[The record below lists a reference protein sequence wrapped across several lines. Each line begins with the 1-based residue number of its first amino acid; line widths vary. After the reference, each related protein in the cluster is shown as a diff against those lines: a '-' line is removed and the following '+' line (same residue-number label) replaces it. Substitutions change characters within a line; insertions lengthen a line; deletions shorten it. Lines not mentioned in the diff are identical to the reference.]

1 MLADTNPKM
10 RGYFNP
16 RSREGSDFTCRL
28 KGSCINI
35 SIRAPTR
42 GATIIGMLL
51 TLSSRFQSALP
62 RGERLVSVQ
71 IVILQLKISIR
82 APARGATLPP
92 FPHSRPYVISIR
104 APARGATYAYRMYQ
118 TDTEISIRAPARGAT
133 LYAYRLGRII
143 LFQSALPRGERP
155 PTGLVGSNSDSIS
168 IRAPARGAT
177 LLPGQYNQQYCIS
190 IRAPARGATPPK
202 KLPIMGSRFQSAL
215 PRGERHRSVQVFPL
229 SLLISIRAPAR
240 GATTYTIGVTDTYA
254 ISIRAP
260 ARGATTI
267 GLCKEKTGIYF
278 NPRSREGSDLRSY

>member
-82 APARGATLPP
+82 APARGATSGTRQYT
-92 FPHSRPYVISIR
+92 SRIH
-104 APARGATYAYRMYQ
+104 G
-118 TDTEISIRAPARGAT
+118 
-133 LYAYRLGRII
+133 
-143 LFQSALPRGERP
+143 
-155 PTGLVGSNSDSIS
+155 
-168 IRAPARGAT
+168 
-177 LLPGQYNQQYCIS
+177 
-190 IRAPARGATPPK
+190 
-202 KLPIMGSRFQSAL
+202 FQSAL
-215 PRGERHRSVQVFPL
+215 PRGERH
-229 SLLISIRAPAR
+229 AW
-240 GATTYTIGVTDTYA
+240 GVYCTA
-254 ISIRAP
+254 WAN
-260 ARGATTI
+260 
-267 GLCKEKTGIYF
+267 F
-278 NPRSREGSDLRSY
+278 NPRSREGSDTARSTRHTVS

>member
-133 LYAYRLGRII
+133 QPLCC
-143 LFQSALPRGERP
+143 RGCKIR
-155 PTGLVGSNSDSIS
+155 IS

-177 LLPGQYNQQYCIS
+177 IFLLQI
-190 IRAPARGATPPK
+190 
-202 KLPIMGSRFQSAL
+202 F
-215 PRGERHRSVQVFPL
+215 
-229 SLLISIRAPAR
+229 
-240 GATTYTIGVTDTYA
+240 
-254 ISIRAP
+254 
-260 ARGATTI
+260 
-267 GLCKEKTGIYF
+267 KEV
-278 NPRSREGSDLRSY
+278 

>member
-133 LYAYRLGRII
+133 SGTRQYTSRIH
-143 LFQSALPRGERP
+143 G
-155 PTGLVGSNSDSIS
+155 
-168 IRAPARGAT
+168 
-177 LLPGQYNQQYCIS
+177 
-190 IRAPARGATPPK
+190 
-202 KLPIMGSRFQSAL
+202 FQSAL
-215 PRGERHRSVQVFPL
+215 PRGERHFR
-229 SLLISIRAPAR
+229 R
-240 GATTYTIGVTDTYA
+240 
-254 ISIRAP
+254 
-260 ARGATTI
+260 
-267 GLCKEKTGIYF
+267 
-278 NPRSREGSDLRSY
+278 

>member
-1 MLADTNPKM
+1 M

-143 LFQSALPRGERP
+143 LFQSALPRGERLTLVYANILLGSFQSALP
-155 PTGLVGSNSDSIS
+155 RGERPSGCLHTRPGLPIS

-177 LLPGQYNQQYCIS
+177 SGNLREIIKIIIS
-190 IRAPARGATPPK
+190 IRAPARGATGSNLILSK
-202 KLPIMGSRFQSAL
+202 KLIFQSAL
-215 PRGERHRSVQVFPL
+215 PRGERPGCLVSF
-229 SLLISIRAPAR
+229 R
-240 GATTYTIGVTDTYA
+240 GQKKFQSALPRGERLYHLYT
-254 ISIRAP
+254 
-260 ARGATTI
+260 
-267 GLCKEKTGIYF
+267 
-278 NPRSREGSDLRSY
+278 

>member
-143 LFQSALPRGERP
+143 LFQSALPRGERL
-155 PTGLVGSNSDSIS
+155 TLVYANILLGS
-168 IRAPARGAT
+168 
-177 LLPGQYNQQYCIS
+177 
-190 IRAPARGATPPK
+190 
-202 KLPIMGSRFQSAL
+202 FQSAL
-215 PRGERHRSVQVFPL
+215 PRGERHSTQPNLDWTLAFQSALPRGERPKRE
-229 SLLISIRAPAR
+229 SIRDPAR
-240 GATTYTIGVTDTYA
+240 KFQSAL
-254 ISIRAP
+254 P
-260 ARGATTI
+260 RG
-267 GLCKEKTGIYF
+267 ER
-278 NPRSREGSDLRSY
+278 P

>member
-133 LYAYRLGRII
+133 LICNANATVAV
-143 LFQSALPRGERP
+143 FQSALPRGERRYSQGNI
-155 PTGLVGSNSDSIS
+155 TNNTV
-168 IRAPARGAT
+168 
-177 LLPGQYNQQYCIS
+177 
-190 IRAPARGATPPK
+190 
-202 KLPIMGSRFQSAL
+202 FQSAL
-215 PRGERHRSVQVFPL
+215 PRGERRHRRSC
-229 SLLISIRAPAR
+229 LLWVR
-240 GATTYTIGVTDTYA
+240 D
-254 ISIRAP
+254 
-260 ARGATTI
+260 
-267 GLCKEKTGIYF
+267 F
-278 NPRSREGSDLRSY
+278 NPRSREGSDIDLYKYFRYRC

>member
-143 LFQSALPRGERP
+143 LFQSALPRGERH
-155 PTGLVGSNSDSIS
+155 L
-168 IRAPARGAT
+168 
-177 LLPGQYNQQYCIS
+177 
-190 IRAPARGATPPK
+190 
-202 KLPIMGSRFQSAL
+202 
-215 PRGERHRSVQVFPL
+215 
-229 SLLISIRAPAR
+229 
-240 GATTYTIGVTDTYA
+240 
-254 ISIRAP
+254 
-260 ARGATTI
+260 
-267 GLCKEKTGIYF
+267 
-278 NPRSREGSDLRSY
+278 

>member
-1 MLADTNPKM
+1 
-10 RGYFNP
+10 
-16 RSREGSDFTCRL
+16 
-28 KGSCINI
+28 
-35 SIRAPTR
+35 
-42 GATIIGMLL
+42 MLL

-143 LFQSALPRGERP
+143 LFQSALPRGERHSTQPNLDWTLAFQSALPRGERRYGAAVDALDYLFQSALPRGERLCFIGYHFLIHTFQSALPRGERRFGEKSFP
-155 PTGLVGSNSDSIS
+155 PFLLIS

-190 IRAPARGATPPK
+190 IRAPARGATV
-202 KLPIMGSRFQSAL
+202 S
-215 PRGERHRSVQVFPL
+215 
-229 SLLISIRAPAR
+229 
-240 GATTYTIGVTDTYA
+240 
-254 ISIRAP
+254 
-260 ARGATTI
+260 
-267 GLCKEKTGIYF
+267 
-278 NPRSREGSDLRSY
+278 

>member
-104 APARGATYAYRMYQ
+104 APARGATFRGKKFSTIFVNFNPRSREGSDATEEAAYYGF
-118 TDTEISIRAPARGAT
+118 EISIRAPARGAT
-133 LYAYRLGRII
+133 SICTSISVIAVDFNPRSREGSDLLAVYILVQVCRFQSALPRGERLPGTSGKSLKL
-143 LFQSALPRGERP
+143 LFQSALPRGERQDQ
-155 PTGLVGSNSDSIS
+155 T
-168 IRAPARGAT
+168 
-177 LLPGQYNQQYCIS
+177 
-190 IRAPARGATPPK
+190 
-202 KLPIMGSRFQSAL
+202 
-215 PRGERHRSVQVFPL
+215 
-229 SLLISIRAPAR
+229 
-240 GATTYTIGVTDTYA
+240 
-254 ISIRAP
+254 
-260 ARGATTI
+260 
-267 GLCKEKTGIYF
+267 
-278 NPRSREGSDLRSY
+278 

>member
-28 KGSCINI
+28 KGSCIN
-35 SIRAPTR
+35 
-42 GATIIGMLL
+42 
-51 TLSSRFQSALP
+51 
-62 RGERLVSVQ
+62 
-71 IVILQLKISIR
+71 ISIR

-143 LFQSALPRGERP
+143 LFQSALPRGERLTLVYANILLGSFQSALP
-155 PTGLVGSNSDSIS
+155 RGERHSTQPNLDWTLAFQSALPRGERPSGCLHTRPGLPIS

-177 LLPGQYNQQYCIS
+177 QYT
-190 IRAPARGATPPK
+190 A
-202 KLPIMGSRFQSAL
+202 
-215 PRGERHRSVQVFPL
+215 
-229 SLLISIRAPAR
+229 
-240 GATTYTIGVTDTYA
+240 
-254 ISIRAP
+254 
-260 ARGATTI
+260 
-267 GLCKEKTGIYF
+267 
-278 NPRSREGSDLRSY
+278 

>member
-133 LYAYRLGRII
+133 LLHRVPLFDTYISIRAPARGATFRGKKFSTIFVNFNPRSREGSDATEEAAYYGFEISIRAPARGATSICTSISVIAVDFNPRSREGSDLLAVYILVQVCRFQSALPRGERLPGTSGKSLKL
-143 LFQSALPRGERP
+143 LFQSALPRGERQDQ
-155 PTGLVGSNSDSIS
+155 T
-168 IRAPARGAT
+168 
-177 LLPGQYNQQYCIS
+177 
-190 IRAPARGATPPK
+190 
-202 KLPIMGSRFQSAL
+202 
-215 PRGERHRSVQVFPL
+215 
-229 SLLISIRAPAR
+229 
-240 GATTYTIGVTDTYA
+240 
-254 ISIRAP
+254 
-260 ARGATTI
+260 
-267 GLCKEKTGIYF
+267 
-278 NPRSREGSDLRSY
+278 